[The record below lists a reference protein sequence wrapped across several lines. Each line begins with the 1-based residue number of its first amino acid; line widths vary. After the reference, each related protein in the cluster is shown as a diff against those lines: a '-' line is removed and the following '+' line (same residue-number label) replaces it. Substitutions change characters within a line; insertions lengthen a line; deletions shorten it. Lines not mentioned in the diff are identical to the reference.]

1 MTWRSGLLLSA
12 LALGLAA
19 LVAHFQLFPGY
30 LDSDYYFAGGVQL
43 VDGKGFAEP
52 YLWNYLDDP
61 QGLPH
66 PSHTYWMP
74 LASIIAAGGMWLAG
88 QSTYFYGRLGFIL
101 LAALVPLGVAALAY
115 SFSHRRDLALV
126 SGLLAVFSIYYAPF
140 MPVPDNYGVYLLLGA
155 LYLMLMKR
163 RGTVTY
169 ALLGLISG
177 LLALARSDGVLWFGL
192 TLLLILHRANS
203 GGRPAANDGAVH
215 RRDSAVVRVSL
226 ECLASIVG
234 FVVVMGPWYWRNF
247 SIFGTILAPG
257 GQHLLWLNNYD
268 QTFVYPAAQL
278 TPGNWL
284 AQGWQPIIAA
294 RLTALWWNLLN
305 AFAAQGGIFLAPFI
319 LVGIWQYRRD
329 GRVQLGVL
337 AWLCLLIVMTVIFP
351 FAGYRGGFFHS
362 GAAVQPL
369 WWSLAPLGLDFSVAA
384 ARRRGLFT
392 PDAARVF
399 QASLVVLAML
409 MTGAIFAI
417 RVLPGW
423 GEGEREYPRIQNALV
438 NSGLQPGD
446 VVMVRNPPGYYVM
459 TGQPAIVVPFADE
472 QSIWEAAV
480 RYRARFV
487 VLEAAGVA
495 GPIRTLYN
503 DLESQHFVYVGEL
516 NGSRLFRVQP

>member
-1 MTWRSGLLLSA
+1 MTWRSAVLLTA

-19 LVAHFQLFPGY
+19 LVAHFQFFPGY

-43 VDGKGFAEP
+43 ADGKGFVEP

-74 LASIIAAGGMWLAG
+74 LASVIAACGMWLAG
-88 QSTYFYGRLGFIL
+88 QPTYFYGRLGFIL

-115 SFSHRRDLALV
+115 SFSQRRDLALV
-126 SGLLAVFSIYYAPF
+126 SGLLAVFSTYYAPF
-140 MPVPDNYGVYLLLGA
+140 MPVPDNYGAYLLLGA
-155 LYLMLMKR
+155 LYLILMKR
-163 RGTVTY
+163 RGAATY

-177 LLALARSDGVLWFGL
+177 LLASARSDGMLWLGL
-192 TLLLILHRANS
+192 TLLLILGRAVS
-203 GGRPAANDGAVH
+203 GGRTVSSDEALRPRYVAF
-215 RRDSAVVRVSL
+215 VRVCL

-234 FVVVMGPWYWRNF
+234 FALIMGPWYWRNY

-257 GQHLLWLNNYD
+257 GEHLLWLQNYD
-268 QTFVYPAAQL
+268 QTFIYPPSQL
-278 TPGNWL
+278 TLGSWL
-284 AQGWQPIIAA
+284 SQGWQPIMAA
-294 RLTALWWNLLN
+294 RITALRWNLLN

-319 LVGIWQYRRD
+319 LIGIWRYRKD
-329 GRVQLGVL
+329 GRVQMGVL
-337 AWLCLLIVMTVIFP
+337 AWVCLLFVLTVIFP

-369 WWSLAPLGLDFSVAA
+369 WWTLAPLGLDISVAA

-392 PDAARVF
+392 PAAARVF
-399 QASLVVLAML
+399 QASLVALAML
-409 MTGAIFAI
+409 MTGVILVI

-423 GEGEREYPRIQNALV
+423 GEGERDYPHVQDLLV
-438 NSGLQPGD
+438 KAGLQPGD

-472 QSIWEAAV
+472 QSILEAAV

-495 GPIRTLYN
+495 GPIRTLYD
-503 DLESQHFVYVGEL
+503 DLKSQHFVYLGEL